1 MLRSLPG
8 YLIAAV
14 AALAQPSLCMAQQQ
28 KEAIRFDIPVLPD
41 LQRYADLLAQPGY
54 LAIVLENNG
63 LSPSQSS
70 KLKIGE
76 QGRTAEIRGAT
87 FRFTGKTGAVYSY
100 EAGYSL
106 GLGGSKLSFP
116 VTVDAS
122 GIPYGKVLVAVSP
135 PLMSLIP
142 DELTDR
148 IRLKSQLIA
157 SLTAQKKVLAY
168 LDAIPK
174 EGNLVEAI
182 LVDAFNR
189 GGGPMA
195 ESGRDVGDAVPLSD
209 QWLLILTLFI
219 WLIVVPAY
227 LFVHRRRH
235 RRSEPA

>member
-1 MLRSLPG
+1 MLRALPG
-8 YLIAAV
+8 YLIAAA

-41 LQRYADLLAQPGY
+41 LQRYGDLLAQPGY
-54 LAIVLENNG
+54 LAIVLETNG
-63 LSPSQSS
+63 FSPSQSS
-70 KLKIGE
+70 KLKVSE
-76 QGRTAEIRGAT
+76 QGRAAEIRGAT
-87 FRFTGKTGAVYSY
+87 FRFTGKNGAVYSY
-100 EAGYSL
+100 EASYSL
-106 GLGGSKLSFP
+106 GLGDSKLSFP

-122 GIPYGKVLVAVSP
+122 EIASGKVRVALSP

-157 SLTAQKKVLAY
+157 NLAAQKKMLAY
-168 LDAIPK
+168 LDALPK

-182 LVDAFNR
+182 LADAYNR

-195 ESGRDVGDAVPLSD
+195 ESGRDVGEAIPLSD

-227 LFVHRRRH
+227 LFVQRRRH
-235 RRSEPA
+235 RRSEPV